1 VAFSFGPSHRIYAVA
16 WFYYYLSVT
25 TNLSMNNLPLTV
37 RRAIELMGLY
47 FLGTIIFIGRDI
59 ITPLVM
65 AFFLS
70 IILLPAYRKLRN
82 SKVPEG
88 LAIFLSLLL
97 LVTVLAMIVWFF
109 SSQIGRLVA
118 DFPQIKNNVSTHL
131 DSLSKWIGS
140 SFGISAE
147 RQTQM
152 IADYNDR
159 LLTFATGML
168 GGAASSVT
176 GVFIF
181 IGLLPIYIFLMLFYK
196 NLLLRFVFLWF
207 PKDNHAKV
215 EDVMRESEMIIKSY
229 LVGLLIQITY
239 ITILLGGILLVIG
252 IKHAILIG
260 AIFAIL
266 NLIPYVGA
274 LLGNIIGVLLTIS
287 STTEIWPI
295 FVVLGTIAFVQFLDN
310 NILMPRIVGSK
321 VKINA
326 LATIVGVI
334 LAGALAGVSGMFLS
348 LPVIAV
354 LKIIFDRT
362 ENLKQWG
369 VLLGDEKPK
378 QSPMQWPVLRSKSKA
393 VQKNLEKE
401 NNVEPPEKGE
411 KPKS

>member
-1 VAFSFGPSHRIYAVA
+1 MESSK
-16 WFYYYLSVT
+16 
-25 TNLSMNNLPLTV
+25 LPLTV
-37 RRAIELMGLY
+37 RRAIELIGLY
-47 FLGTIIFIGRDI
+47 FLGTIIFIGRDV

-70 IILLPAYRKLRN
+70 IILLPTYRFLRN
-82 SKVPEG
+82 RRLGEG
-88 LAIFLSLLL
+88 LSIALSLLL
-97 LVTVLAMIVWFF
+97 LIIVLVLVVWFF
-109 SSQIGRLVA
+109 TSQISNLVA
-118 DFPQIKNNVSTHL
+118 DFPQIKSNVTAHL
-131 DSLSKWIGS
+131 NSLSEWVGRK
-140 SFGISAE
+140 FGISAE

-152 IADYNDR
+152 ISNYNDK
-159 LLTFATGML
+159 LLSYAGTLL
-168 GGAASSVT
+168 GGAASSLT
-176 GVFIF
+176 GIFIF

-207 PKDNHAKV
+207 PKGSHAKV
-215 EDVMRESEMIIKSY
+215 EDVMRESEVIIKGY

-260 AIFAIL
+260 AIFALL

-274 LLGNIIGVLLTIS
+274 LIGNIIGVLLTIS
-287 STTEIWPI
+287 STQEVWPI
-295 FVVLGTIAFVQFLDN
+295 FAVLGTIAFVQFLDN

-334 LAGALAGVSGMFLS
+334 VAGALAGVSGMFLS

-362 ENLKQWG
+362 DTMKQWG

-378 QSPMQWPVLRSKSKA
+378 RSPMQWPVFRPKSRE
-393 VQKNLEKE
+393 VQKKLERE
-401 NNVEPPEKGE
+401 NDVEPPKE
-411 KPKS
+411 

>member
-1 VAFSFGPSHRIYAVA
+1 
-16 WFYYYLSVT
+16 
-25 TNLSMNNLPLTV
+25 MPLTV

-47 FLGTIIFIGRDI
+47 FLGTIIFIGRGV

-70 IILLPAYRKLRN
+70 IIVLPIYRKLRN
-82 SKVPEG
+82 RGLGEG
-88 LAIFLSLLL
+88 LSISLSLLL
-97 LVTVLAMIVWFF
+97 LLIVLALVIWFF
-109 SSQIGRLVA
+109 SSQIGILVS
-118 DFPQIKNNVSTHL
+118 DFPQIKSNVQAHL
-131 DSLSKWIGS
+131 NALSEWVGK
-140 SFGISAE
+140 SFGISTQ
-147 RQTQM
+147 RQAQM
-152 IADYNDR
+152 ISDYNDK
-159 LLTFATGML
+159 LLAFATGLL
-168 GGAASSVT
+168 GGAASSLT
-176 GVFIF
+176 GIFIF

-207 PKDNHAKV
+207 PKDNHSKV
-215 EDVMRESEMIIKSY
+215 EEVMRESEIIIKSY

-239 ITILLGGILLVIG
+239 ITILLGGILLVFG

-274 LLGNIIGVLLTIS
+274 LIGNIIGVLLTVS

-295 FVVLGTIAFVQFLDN
+295 FMVLGTIAFVQFLDN

-334 LAGALAGVSGMFLS
+334 VAGALAGVSGMFLS

-354 LKIIFDRT
+354 MKIIFDRSET
-362 ENLKQWG
+362 FKQWG
-369 VLLGDEKPK
+369 VLLGDEKPAR
-378 QSPMQWPVLRSKSKA
+378 SPMQWPVLRSKSRE
-393 VQKNLEKE
+393 VQKKLERQ
-401 NNVEPPEKGE
+401 NDVEPPRE
-411 KPKS
+411 